1 MAFTAS
7 KNEQH
12 KVYEN
17 GPLSGGLRKRRL
29 TLFVGTDASGG
40 FGFYDVIEAV
50 QSIPVCIAK
59 PF

>member
-17 GPLSGGLRKRRL
+17 GPLSGGLWKRRL

-40 FGFYDVIEAV
+40 FRIL
-50 QSIPVCIAK
+50 
-59 PF
+59 